1 MKKRSRPSFLRQLEE
16 RYRGNRPRPED
27 SARPSH
33 PGTPSK
39 QNLPRVYPT
48 AFRKPGSR
56 RKGVIDMSFSQF
68 VALAIVFMVL
78 AWAGSA
84 AVAYGVVQATGG
96 GPQGEQGVAGP
107 RGEDGLAGPQGP
119 PGDDAAQEM
128 IKRLAALFA
137 VQQAS
142 QLQGGAFVEFNN
154 SQVGA
159 CVNYVV
165 TGEPHVGACPGFS
178 APR

>member
-16 RYRGNRPRPED
+16 RYRGTRPRPED
-27 SARPSH
+27 SARSSH
-33 PGTPSK
+33 PGTPK

-48 AFRKPGSR
+48 AIRKPGSR
-56 RKGVIDMSFSQF
+56 RKGVIDMSVSQF

-84 AVAYGVVQATGG
+84 ALAYGVVQATGG
-96 GPQGEQGVAGP
+96 GPLGEQGVAGP
-107 RGEDGLAGPQGP
+107 RGEDGVAGTQGP

-128 IKRLAALFA
+128 IKRLAALWS

-142 QLQGGAFVEFNN
+142 QLQGGAFVEFND

-165 TGEPHVGACPGFS
+165 TGQPNVDACPGFS